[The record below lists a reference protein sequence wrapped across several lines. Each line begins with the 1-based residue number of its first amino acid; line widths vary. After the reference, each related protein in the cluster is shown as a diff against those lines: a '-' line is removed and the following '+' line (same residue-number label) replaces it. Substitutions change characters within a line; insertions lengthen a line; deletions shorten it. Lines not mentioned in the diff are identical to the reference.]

1 MIGTFYIKTLDF
13 NFSIL
18 AISII
23 PALDNAIKSKMVRR
37 PDGSFGFTDCDYVA
51 KYNTTC
57 QNHIESKHLL
67 K

>member
-1 MIGTFYIKTLDF
+1 
-13 NFSIL
+13 
-18 AISII
+18 
-23 PALDNAIKSKMVRR
+23 MVRR

-67 K
+67 KIMVPNLLISTENNGSKLVNI